1 MFLAVTYQV
10 FLLKRFKTRYMKL
23 SACLSYL
30 YKKDDFLE
38 KKLAEII
45 GKDKVSTD
53 IGDRLCFSRDVTPLC
68 YKWID
73 LYKLPPYTSDIVASP
88 ETTGDVIKIV
98 KFAGENN
105 KKLFIYGG
113 GSGVVGGVIP
123 TERGI
128 TLDMSRMCGIINLD
142 EQSLTVEVQSGIIGQ
157 NLEDF
162 LNKKNYTLRHFPQS
176 IRSASVGGLIATRST
191 GQFSTKYG
199 GIENYVVGLEA
210 VLPDG
215 SLLNTGDKPRSS
227 TGPDINNFFIGS
239 EGIFGVITKAILK
252 IYKMPEEVKYQCFI
266 YRDIFCALDS
276 IREIMQSGIKPP
288 VIRLYNSEE
297 SRLKFEK
304 LGFNYDGCLLILC
317 FEGKKEL
324 VEAEASVA
332 MEICSKMHAR
342 DIGGELG
349 KIWFENRFDTR
360 HILEKEEEPGG
371 MSDAIELA
379 SSWSKIKK
387 LYTEVEK
394 YFKEKNITL
403 ASHFSHAY
411 TTGIS
416 VYNIFYLNAKD
427 EKEAIDKFYEVWDD
441 VMGIALENDATIS
454 HHHGIGIIK
463 RARLKQ
469 ELGKGIEIIKK
480 LKDSLDSENIIN
492 PGKLIEN

>member
-1 MFLAVTYQV
+1 
-10 FLLKRFKTRYMKL
+10 LLKVLKPDIEASCLIKLFIYMKRMI
-23 SACLSYL
+23 
-30 YKKDDFLE
+30 FLD
-38 KKLAEII
+38 KKLAELI

-53 IGDRLCFSRDVTPLC
+53 IGDRLCFSKDVTPLC

-73 LYKLPPYTSDIVASP
+73 LYKLPPYVSDIIASP
-88 ETTGDVIKIV
+88 ETTEDVIKIV
-98 KFAGENN
+98 NFARENN

-123 TERGI
+123 TESGI
-128 TLDMSRMCGIINLD
+128 TLDMTRMSGIINLD
-142 EQSLTVEVQSGIIGQ
+142 EESLTVEVQSGIIGQ

-176 IRSASVGGLIATRST
+176 IRSASVGGLIATKST

-239 EGIFGVITKAILK
+239 EGVFGVITKAILK
-252 IYKMPEEVKYQCFI
+252 IYKMPEEVKYHCFI
-266 YRDIFCALDS
+266 YSDIFRALDS

-304 LGFNYDGCLLILC
+304 LGFDYDGCLLILC

-324 VEAEASVA
+324 VEAESSVA
-332 MEICSKMHAR
+332 KKICSGMHAR
-342 DIGGELG
+342 DIGEELG

-360 HILEKEEEPGG
+360 HILEKEEEYGG

-379 SSWSKIKK
+379 ASWSKIKK
-387 LYTEVEK
+387 LYTEVEE
-394 YFKEKNITL
+394 YFKKRNITL
-403 ASHFSHAY
+403 ASHFSHVY
-411 TTGIS
+411 TSGVS
-416 VYNIFYLNAKD
+416 VYNIFYLNAGD
-427 EKEAIDKFYEVWDD
+427 EKEAIDRFYQIWDD
-441 VMGIALENDATIS
+441 VMEIALKNEATIS

-463 RARLKQ
+463 KTRLKQ
-469 ELGKGIEIIKK
+469 ELGKGMELIKK
-480 LKDSLDSENIIN
+480 LKDNLDPENIIN
-492 PGKLIEN
+492 PEKLIEN